1 MEFAFGIIES
11 LIKGASKDNTSLKIN
26 LSNSINKLF
35 KNQALFYTVR
45 EQNANKVSSTVEFK
59 SRSKLDRLN

>member
-35 KNQALFYTVR
+35 KTKHSL
-45 EQNANKVSSTVEFK
+45 
-59 SRSKLDRLN
+59 KL

>member
-26 LSNSINKLF
+26 LSNSINKLL

-45 EQNANKVSSTVEFK
+45 EQNAKKWVPPWSSNQGLT
-59 SRSKLDRLN
+59 